1 MDRGAW
7 QATVIEVT
15 KRQTRLSNSLSLSL
29 SLSHTHTHT
38 QSKRTRWRQ
47 KMMCLDSFFNSVD
60 VILSKLPE
68 MVKDRE
74 ARHAAVHGVA

>member
-7 QATVIEVT
+7 QATVIGVT
-15 KRQTRLSNSLSLSL
+15 KRRTGQTN

-47 KMMCLDSFFNSVD
+47 KMMWLDSFFDSMD

-74 ARHAAVHGVA
+74 AWHAAVHGVA